1 MYLHL
6 LDHRQRTT
14 FFQAAK
20 LLAHSDG
27 IHPSELK
34 VLNDVQAE
42 WGIEAV
48 EVFAADVATIVS
60 ELAEVEPEAARRAV
74 GLELAGV
81 VAADGVVSDEE
92 TELYSAFGEA
102 LGLNEISRLRAL
114 ELAISWVRVSRT
126 SEEFVAGR

>member
-81 VAADGVVSDEE
+81 VSDEE

-114 ELAISWVRVSRT
+114 ELAISWVRVSRS